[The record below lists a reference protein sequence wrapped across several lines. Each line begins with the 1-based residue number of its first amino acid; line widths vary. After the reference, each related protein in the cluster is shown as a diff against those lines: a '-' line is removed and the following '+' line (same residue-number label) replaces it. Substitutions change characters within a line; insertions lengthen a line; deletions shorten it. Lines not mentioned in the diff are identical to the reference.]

1 MYVHELKPKV
11 KIGLN
16 RYGVIETQNGT
27 FRHGDR
33 SIYITLPTRRQ
44 DTGDF
49 GGCYWGW
56 LGVLLGIITGNCIRY
71 FYWLKWLISG
81 SNYVLIKF
89 SL

>member
-16 RYGVIETQNGT
+16 RYGVIETQNGIL
-27 FRHGDR
+27 RHGDR
-33 SIYITLPTRRQ
+33 SIYITLPTCRQ

-56 LGVLLGIITGNCIRY
+56 LLCLYGL
-71 FYWLKWLISG
+71 
-81 SNYVLIKF
+81 
-89 SL
+89 